1 MYYSIKISP
10 TRYVLSYGDGILET
24 TTANHKVFTRDE
36 CDEALDVL
44 KGRYIYEATLEDD
57 EGNVEIVNTLLR
69 KEAEESRDNAPEYE
83 NDECFEL

>member
-1 MYYSIKISP
+1 MYYSIKITP
-10 TRYVLSYGDGILET
+10 TRYVLSYGDGLLET

-57 EGNVEIVNTLLR
+57 EGNVEVVNTLPK
-69 KEAEESRDNAPEYE
+69 KEAESRDNAPEYE
-83 NDECFEL
+83 SDECFEL